1 MMHQSGYDSV
11 FDARPPVVAYV
22 PGGPL
27 DTLAIWGHGQAVPP
41 PVGGERGQEREHLSP
56 GQPPWEPEKPSK
68 LVRWA
73 PFLIVLGV
81 LLVGTAVFGIIAQ
94 RTNALPQWVPLIGKD
109 TGVAACEAIANQGNL
124 RGVAGEAGAG
134 PGAAMTETEYRQIR
148 DIFADSR
155 YPAIRDNGT
164 KMADYAWQL
173 QAIGADKNAEAA
185 LAALPL
191 LQPMTQAYTGL
202 AGGCADHGHTIP
214 ALGS

>member
-1 MMHQSGYDSV
+1 MMHQSGYESV
-11 FDARPPVVAYV
+11 FDSRNRVVGYV

-27 DTLAIWGHGQAVPP
+27 DHLASWGHGQAVPP
-41 PVGGERGQEREHLSP
+41 PVGGEREHLSP
-56 GQPPWEPEKPSK
+56 GEPPWEPKKPSRMTP
-68 LVRWA
+68 V
-73 PFLIVLGV
+73 LIVLGLMLMLASV
-81 LLVGTAVFGIIAQ
+81 LGIVAQ

-109 TGVAACEAIANQGNL
+109 TGVAACAAIANQGNL
-124 RGVAGEAGAG
+124 RGVASEAGAG
-134 PGAAMTETEYRQIR
+134 PGVAMTESEYRQIR

-185 LAALPL
+185 MAALPL
-191 LQPMTQAYTGL
+191 IQPMTQAYTGL